1 MIDKDCN
8 TEIVSR
14 IYTVLDLQTQARN
27 SVMVN
32 VIIKTNL
39 FLGGGFDGH
48 RYLAVSIETPFS
60 SLRDAWE
67 ALTPPPPSLSTP
79 ATALLALGHRLLSR
93 YDGRQKHKIPR
104 NYQLN
109 L

>member
-67 ALTPPPPSLSTP
+67 ALTPPPPQP
-79 ATALLALGHRLLSR
+79 FHSR
-93 YDGRQKHKIPR
+93 HGASSPWAPPVE
-104 NYQLN
+104 
-109 L
+109 